1 MICRQEEGEGEGV
14 GGKEG
19 RGKERRGKEGRGKR
33 EGKRGKGE
41 GGKEEGGEG
50 EGGEGRRKGEEATE
64 IIWLSHNKIYL
75 IPLKVP

>member
-19 RGKERRGKEGRGKR
+19 RGKERRGKEGRGKGGR
-33 EGKRGKGE
+33 RKEGRGKGE
-41 GGKEEGGEG
+41 REGG
-50 EGGEGRRKGEEATE
+50 KGEEATE

>member
-19 RGKERRGKEGRGKR
+19 RGKERRGTEGRGKR
-33 EGKRGKGE
+33 EGERG
-41 GGKEEGGEG
+41 
-50 EGGEGRRKGEEATE
+50 KGEEATE